1 MRRLQPRAGG
11 TPTGGREGGWLADAH
26 PADRLFVLNLR
37 RWLDGRHGQAE
48 VWNDL
53 AVHLGSGRAAGV
65 LKSFEAFLRTIAVAL
80 HRRLERHAA
89 NCPCIGGD
97 EATLAFIV
105 RSAGRGDRDTARSIA
120 AEIVREADLLAV
132 IEAAARLGRMM
143 DNIGADPVCGV
154 EARQRLH

>member
-1 MRRLQPRAGG
+1 MKRVQARAGS
-11 TPTGGREGGWLADAH
+11 TRTGGREGVWLADAH

-37 RWLDGRHGQAE
+37 RWLDGPHGQAE

-53 AVHLGSGRAAGV
+53 AVSLSSAPATRV

-105 RSAGRGDRDTARSIA
+105 RSAGRGDRETARSIA

-132 IEAAARLGRMM
+132 IEAAARLGS
-143 DNIGADPVCGV
+143 
-154 EARQRLH
+154 